1 MDQVLTKASRT
12 RAHYRPFLLLLLFTL
27 FTSGTIY
34 TQKLQLSVDGHSD
47 YKILL
52 NSNASNSQQKAANV
66 LQNYFHKVTAVKLA
80 ISNVKRENEL
90 YISLILSESEGAEHF
105 EIKNVADQLIIS
117 ANTEKTLL
125 YGVYQFISTY
135 LKCEK
140 WAPNEKAACPKIPNL
155 QLDLPLHLEGTASFA
170 YREVYSTAESDSEYM
185 DWYGL
190 QSLDDLWGLWGHSFN
205 KLVPQSLFNNHPE
218 YFSLVNGH
226 RSTDQFCLSHPEVFQ
241 LTIKALEDL
250 FKNNPEAQYWSISSN
265 DNNNYCECSLCEKT
279 DLEEGGPQGSVLKFV
294 NKIAHHYP
302 DKTFTTLAYGATL
315 APPLKEI
322 PNKNVIIFLSTIDAY
337 KTKPIEI
344 EASGA
349 GFRNALDGWI
359 KKGSRVFIWDYYTQ
373 FTNYLAPFPD
383 VFNIGPNID
392 YYHKKGVTGVF
403 SQLGGDQFVYG
414 NELKTYVLAKKSWNK
429 DLDEDMLIDEFL
441 RGYYGKAA
449 PLIKNHLI
457 DLQTQLLSANKRLD
471 IYGNPIDGHAS
482 YLTPKYLQT
491 VVKNLDLAVKAAE
504 SNEIRSRIQK
514 LKLSFYYSILQQA
527 RFFGID
533 DHGIYK
539 ENHRGELKVRK
550 EIISHFKKLMKIATQ
565 NGITILSEDG
575 TSLDEY
581 ASEWKTVFQKKLPVN
596 KATSAKIEI
605 NQPFIPEYPAKG
617 ITTLIDGMYGFKDF
631 SYNWLLFENN
641 LSVTLDLHEIT
652 NISTINIDFLE
663 DQRHWIFLPQSVDI
677 EISSD
682 GINYEKLT
690 EWASFKTIENSQ
702 TSIHTANFI
711 LNKKARFINV
721 KADAIPSLPTW
732 RNHKT
737 KRPIIAVSEI
747 WIK

>member
-1 MDQVLTKASRT
+1 MYQVLTKASRT
-12 RAHYRPFLLLLLFTL
+12 RAHYLPFLLLFTL

-34 TQKLQLSVDGHSD
+34 TQKLQLANNEHSD

-52 NSNASNSQQKAANV
+52 NSNASQSQQKAANV

-140 WAPNEKAACPKIPNL
+140 WTPNEKAACPKIPNL

-170 YREVYSTAESDSEYM
+170 YREVYSTAESDPEYM

-205 KLVPQSLFNNHPE
+205 KLVPQSLFNSHPE

-226 RSTDQFCLSHPEVFQ
+226 RNTDQLCLSHPEVFQ
-241 LTIKALEDL
+241 LTLKALENL

-294 NKIAHHYP
+294 NKIANHYP

-315 APPLKEI
+315 DPPLKKI
-322 PNKNVIIFLSTIDAY
+322 PNKNIIIFLSSIDAY
-337 KTKPIEI
+337 KTKPIEM

-349 GFRNALDGWI
+349 GFRNALDEWI

-383 VFNIGPNID
+383 VFNIGPNIY

-429 DLDEDMLIDEFL
+429 DLDENMLIDEFL
-441 RGYYGKAA
+441 QGYYGKAA
-449 PLIKNHLI
+449 PLIKNHLV

-482 YLTPKYLQT
+482 YLTPKYLET
-491 VVKNLDLAVKAAE
+491 VVKNLDLAEKAAE
-504 SNEIRSRIQK
+504 SKEIRSRIQK
-514 LKLSFYYSILQQA
+514 LKLSFYYSILKQA

-533 DHGIYK
+533 DHGIYR

-581 ASEWKTVFQKKLPVN
+581 ASEWKMVFQKKIPLN
-596 KATSAKIEI
+596 KATPAKIEI

-652 NISTINIDFLE
+652 NISRINIDFLE

-690 EWASFKTIENSQ
+690 EWASSKTIENSQ
-702 TSIHTANFI
+702 TSIQTANFI
-711 LNKKARFINV
+711 LNKKARFIKV
-721 KADAIPSLPTW
+721 KAETIPSLPIW
-732 RNHKT
+732 RTHKT